1 MYISIHHTHLGNFFS
16 QIDYYFTSDF
26 TSWGKPEAEALET
39 IPFITDTHN
48 EFYILYNKGEKE
60 TQNRD
65 TSTQHEVD
73 QCKIFKRVT
82 AL

>member
-1 MYISIHHTHLGNFFS
+1 M
-16 QIDYYFTSDF
+16 
-26 TSWGKPEAEALET
+26 PEAEALET
-39 IPFITDTHN
+39 IPITTDTHN

-73 QCKIFKRVT
+73 QCKIF
-82 AL
+82 